1 MTRTLQYLV
10 IACSEGGIL
19 SGCSNDKSMAAGGAL
34 AAATPATR
42 TRTTTVDVFEVE
54 ASTTVGEQLIPA
66 VISVE
71 NTAMVLAQRDGILTE
86 LGGQEGTRV
95 AKGDVMG
102 RLNDDDQRAQLRQVE
117 LEVNRS
123 KLEERQLEALVKV
136 NRSELDEEMEL
147 AKDGLSS
154 KRQVNRAQLKLDA
167 NLHELERVRLGT
179 ETAAARVEAIKIE
192 LEKASIRAPFA
203 GIVTHRYGKRG
214 ASVVKND
221 KLFEISQLEPLEV
234 KFQLPQTEG
243 TRLRKDQILA
253 LSLADSGR
261 VVARARIRRQD
272 PIADAASN
280 TLGYLADVLGRE
292 RLIPGVAVNVH
303 VPNIAATSS
312 FRVPRT
318 AFTAGT
324 DLRRGA
330 ASALLVI
337 DGDKCSARTVWVNAI
352 EGNQVEIGSGL
363 NAGDRVILAPPPY
376 LKPGEVVTAKR

>member
-1 MTRTLQYLV
+1 MTRTLQYIV
-10 IACSEGGIL
+10 MACSLGGLL
-19 SGCSNDKSMAAGGAL
+19 SGCSNDKSVAGGAL
-34 AAATPATR
+34 AASPKA
-42 TRTTTVDVFEVE
+42 TTTRPTIVDVFEVE
-54 ASTTVGEQLIPA
+54 ASTTVGAQLIPA

-86 LGGQEGTRV
+86 LRGQEGTRV
-95 AKGDVMG
+95 AKGDTMARV
-102 RLNDDDQRAQLRQVE
+102 NDDDQRALLRQAE

-123 KLEERQLEALVKV
+123 KLEERQLDALIKV
-136 NRSELDEEMEL
+136 NRSELEEEMEL
-147 AKDGLSS
+147 ARDGLSS

-167 NLHELERVRLGT
+167 NLHELERVRLAT
-179 ETAAARVEAIKIE
+179 QTASAKVDAIKIE

-203 GIVTHRYGKRG
+203 GIVTRRYGKLG

-221 KLFEISQLEPLEV
+221 KLFEISQLDPLEV
-234 KFQLPQTEG
+234 KFQLPQSEG
-243 TRLRKDQILA
+243 TRLRTGQVLA
-253 LSLADSGR
+253 LSLVDSGR

-292 RLIPGVAVNVH
+292 GLIPGVAVNVH
-303 VPNIAATSS
+303 VPNVAATST

-330 ASALLVI
+330 ASTLLVI
-337 DGDKCSARTVWVNAI
+337 EGDKCSARTVWVNAI

-363 NAGDRVILAPPPY
+363 NLGDRVILAPPTH
-376 LKPGEVVTAKR
+376 LKAGDVVTAKS